1 MGTAWVAD
9 RLWERLGVGAQIVEV
24 AGRRRGPGQRV
35 DPAVVERVIFAMVA
49 NRLSPTPLSKLA
61 STEMVYANAPTPTR
75 ITLCQRGP
83 IVLEAAALLASAWTT
98 YNVKRAGRYRHTP
111 HTPRS
116 TNGSSPQRHRQPS
129 TSDRDPHHRPCMTSP
144 PC

>member
-1 MGTAWVAD
+1 M
-9 RLWERLGVGAQIVEV
+9 
-24 AGRRRGPGQRV
+24 
-35 DPAVVERVIFAMVA
+35 IFAIAA

-83 IVLEAAALLASAWTT
+83 IVVEAAALPASAWTT
-98 YNVKRAGRYRHTP
+98 YNVKRAGRYRLPP
-111 HTPRS
+111 HPPIHEQILTSKAPTTLYVRS
-116 TNGSSPQRHRQPS
+116 RSASSA
-129 TSDRDPHHRPCMTSP
+129 MTSP